1 MITGDTNRTAIGK
14 PRSSE
19 VVYQYAKGT
28 LVEAPSARLDLS
40 VSFLPGRQ
48 AIKFSLTMR
57 SNGTDKLPSD
67 LPPLTRL
74 FKSEPLLAW

>member
-28 LVEAPSARLDLS
+28 LVKAPSARLDLS

-48 AIKFSLTMR
+48 TSSCHLTVR
-57 SNGTDKLPSD
+57 SNGTDKLPRD

-74 FKSEPLLAW
+74 FKGEPFLAW